1 MNTEQQK
8 KIDPATDLFGALPN
22 IFPQKT
28 ETVTV
33 SEEWLEKASEA
44 TGIPAYKLADMS
56 RKERRALL
64 KDRGLMK
71 ASRGW

>member
-1 MNTEQQK
+1 MRVEQPSN
-8 KIDPATDLFGALPN
+8 IDQENGLFGSLPN

-28 ETVTV
+28 ETVTA
-33 SEEWLEKASEA
+33 SEEWLEKCEKA
-44 TGIPAYKLADMS
+44 TGIPACKLADMS

-64 KDRGLMK
+64 KERGLMK

>member
-1 MNTEQQK
+1 MEPMK
-8 KIDPATDLFGALPN
+8 PKSDPNKPLFEGGLPN
-22 IFPQKT
+22 LFPQKT

-44 TGIPAYKLADMS
+44 TGIPTYKLVDMS

-64 KDRGLMK
+64 KERGLMK
-71 ASRGW
+71 ASREW